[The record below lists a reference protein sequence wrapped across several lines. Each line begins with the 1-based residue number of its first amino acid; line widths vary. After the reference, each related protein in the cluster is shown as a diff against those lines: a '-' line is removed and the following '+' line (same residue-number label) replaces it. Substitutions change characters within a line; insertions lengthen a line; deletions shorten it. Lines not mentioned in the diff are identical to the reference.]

1 MDGEHFEAVVIGS
14 GFGGSVMTYRLSE
27 AGLRVCLLERGK
39 AYPPGSFPRSPH
51 RMKHN
56 FWNPSERLYGLYNLW
71 SFSKLRAVVSSGLGG
86 GSLIYAN
93 VLIRKD
99 EKWFVE
105 EDLGTGKRW
114 DWPVQYTDLDCHY
127 ERVEQMLDAQEY
139 PFHLAPYNETPK
151 TNEFKAAAEQRG
163 LDWSLPN
170 LAVTFANKGKKPV
183 PGQPIYEAE
192 DRRNL
197 HNLTRL
203 TCRLVGECDIGCNFG
218 SKNSLDYNYLSEA
231 NRLGAK
237 INTLCEVQEFE
248 PLPGRGY
255 AIHYAQ
261 RDELDPDREQQIT
274 ITADR
279 LIISAGT
286 FGSTY
291 LLLKMKRRNALPGI
305 SRRLGTRF
313 NSNGDLITFALKCSK
328 RDPSGDLIPRVIEA
342 GYGPV
347 ITSTV
352 RVADKEDGGEGRGFY
367 VQDAGYPEFMD
378 WMLNIVD
385 TPSAVQSWWY
395 EIRRHLADKWLNRL
409 PETDVGAEVS
419 RLLGK
424 GELSAGSLPLLGM
437 GRDIPDGRLRLRGE
451 KLDLDWSLENSKEYF
466 DGVKEK
472 MREIAESLGAKRF
485 VDNLAHYLITVHPL
499 GGCPMGRG
507 PEEGVVDSCGAVFGH
522 EDLYVADGSVMPGP
536 VGPNPSLTIAAL
548 ADRSADHIIA
558 RHRGEVG

>member
-1 MDGEHFEAVVIGS
+1 MFNI
-14 GFGGSVMTYRLSE
+14 
-27 AGLRVCLLERGK
+27 
-39 AYPPGSFPRSPH
+39 
-51 RMKHN
+51 
-56 FWNPSERLYGLYNLW
+56 W
-71 SFSKLRAVVSSGLGG
+71 SFSGLGAVVSSGLGG

-105 EDLGTGKRW
+105 EDPGTGKRW
-114 DWPVQYTDLDCHY
+114 DWPVQYTDLECHY
-127 ERVEQMLDAQEY
+127 ERVEQILAAQEY

-197 HNLTRL
+197 HNLPRL

-237 INTLCEVQEFE
+237 INTLCEVLEFE

-255 AIHYAQ
+255 AIRYAQ
-261 RDELDPDREQQIT
+261 RDELDPDRKQQIK

-279 LIISAGT
+279 LILSAGT

-291 LLLKMKRRNALPGI
+291 LLLKMKHRNALPGI

-313 NSNGDLITFALKCSK
+313 NSNGDLITFALKCRK

-352 RVADKEDGGEGRGFY
+352 RVPDKEDGGEGRGFY
-367 VQDAGYPEFMD
+367 VQEAGYPEFVN
-378 WMLNIVD
+378 WMLNVVD
-385 TPSAVQSWWY
+385 TPSVVQNWWH
-395 EIRRHLADKWLNRL
+395 EIRRHLADRRLNHL
-409 PETDVGAEVS
+409 PETDVGGEVS
-419 RLLGK
+419 RLFGK

-437 GRDIPDGRLRLRGE
+437 GRDIPDGRLMLRGG
-451 KLDLDWSLENSKEYF
+451 KLDLDWSPENSREYF
-466 DGVKEK
+466 DGVREK

-485 VDNLAHYLITVHPL
+485 VDNLALYLTTVHPL

-548 ADRSADHIIA
+548 ADRFADHIIA
-558 RHRGEVG
+558 RHRGEIG